1 MHRRLCDPPGMASPS
16 EDPPPKPAPAK
27 PLTDLDFHSGVQIAE
42 LNQLIQ
48 EHQARSPDGRK
59 DPELFQAKDLVF
71 SLLAQVQRTDGKLP
85 PVNRYLLLF
94 GGTHQGTVHIN
105 GTTLCPL
112 SPGSDYDTCF
122 TLLVP
127 VLNVAG
133 VPVTLDMTQSPPG
146 HARIS
151 LQPFDAPTQQRWSEC
166 SYGDE
171 TFLSAELVS
180 EWFFRV
186 FSAAAKDVR
195 VELRGRVTSV
205 IVCIGSYRV
214 LYDIVPVV
222 AFQGWPEVAQPWLS
236 QGHFW
241 DGKLRDE
248 DVTVGF
254 YLFPSA
260 SGSDWY
266 LSFSASELPLWRVLP
281 LPLLWSLRATT
292 AALPWADLQGLG
304 PYHLFTLALWSCERL
319 PSRYLAEEENAA
331 HALLGVLDD
340 LSASLAEGHLPNY
353 FLPQWNLLQ
362 GVSPRAMKLLVRAVA
377 QVRANPSKYLRQA
390 VEEAK
395 EAKRRAKTYRR
406 QLPTPGDP

>member
-1 MHRRLCDPPGMASPS
+1 MW
-16 EDPPPKPAPAK
+16 
-27 PLTDLDFHSGVQIAE
+27 T
-42 LNQLIQ
+42 
-48 EHQARSPDGRK
+48 RSPTPDT
-59 DPELFQAKDLVF
+59 AKGVPLLGCCSLSTHCLV
-71 SLLAQVQRTDGKLP
+71 LPTGQVQQSDGKLP
-85 PVNRYLLLF
+85 PVNRYLLLS
-94 GGTHQGTVHIN
+94 GGTQQGTVHVD

-112 SPGSDYDTCF
+112 SPGGDYDTSF

-146 HARIS
+146 HTRIS
-151 LQPFDAPTQQRWSEC
+151 LEPFDAPTLQRWSEC
-166 SYGDE
+166 SCGDE

-180 EWFFRV
+180 EWFFRA
-186 FSAAAKDVR
+186 FSAAAKDLR
-195 VELRGRVTSV
+195 VELRGRITSV
-205 IVCIGSYRV
+205 IVCVGSYRV

-222 AFQGWPEVAQPWLS
+222 AFRGWPEVARPWLS

-248 DVTVGF
+248 DVTAGF
-254 YLFPSA
+254 YLFPST

-266 LSFSASELPLWRVLP
+266 LAFSASELHLRRILP
-281 LPLLWSLRATT
+281 PPLLWSLRATT
-292 AALPWADLQGLG
+292 AALPWGGLQGLG

-340 LSASLAEGHLPNY
+340 LSASLAEGDLPNY

-362 GVSPRAMKLLVRAVA
+362 GLSPRATRILARAVA

-390 VEEAK
+390 VEGAK
-395 EAKRRAKTYRR
+395 EAKRRAKAYRR
-406 QLPTPGDP
+406 QLMTPTDP

>member
-1 MHRRLCDPPGMASPS
+1 MASPP

-48 EHQARSPDGRK
+48 EYQARTTEGK
-59 DPELFQAKDLVF
+59 EDPELFQAKDLIF
-71 SLLAQVQRTDGKLP
+71 SLLGQVQQSDGKLP
-85 PVNRYLLLF
+85 PVNRYLLLS
-94 GGTHQGTVHIN
+94 GGTQQGTVHVD
-105 GTTLCPL
+105 GTNLCPL
-112 SPGSDYDTCF
+112 SPGGDYDTSF

-133 VPVTLDMTQSPPG
+133 VPVTLDLTQSPPG

-151 LQPFDAPTQQRWSEC
+151 LKPFDARTLQRWSEC

-180 EWFFRV
+180 EWFFRA
-186 FSAAAKDVR
+186 FSVAAKDLR

-205 IVCIGSYRV
+205 IVCVGSYRV
-214 LYDIVPVV
+214 LYDIIPVV
-222 AFQGWPEVAQPWLS
+222 AFRGWAEVAQPWLS

-248 DVTVGF
+248 DVTAGF
-254 YLFPSA
+254 YLFPST

-266 LSFSASELPLWRVLP
+266 LAFSASELHLRRILP
-281 LPLLWSLRATT
+281 PPLLWSLRATT
-292 AALPWADLQGLG
+292 AALPWGDLQGLG
-304 PYHLFTLALWSCERL
+304 PYHLFTLVLWSCERL

-331 HALLGVLDD
+331 HALLGILDD

-353 FLPQWNLLQ
+353 FLPQWNLLH
-362 GVSPRAMKLLVRAVA
+362 GLSLWTTRILARAVA

-390 VEEAK
+390 VEGAK
-395 EAKRRAKTYRR
+395 EAKRQAKAYRHR
-406 QLPTPGDP
+406 LMTPTDP